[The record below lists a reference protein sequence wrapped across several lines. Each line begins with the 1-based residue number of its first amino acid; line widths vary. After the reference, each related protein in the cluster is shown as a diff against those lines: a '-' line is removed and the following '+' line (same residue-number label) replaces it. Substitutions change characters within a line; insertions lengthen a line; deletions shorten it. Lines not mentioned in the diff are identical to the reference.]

1 MADLSRYF
9 VIKPAVAM
17 ACAVLSLGMLAPR
30 LASAAN
36 GSVTYAYDA
45 LGRIVSASYDTGVIV
60 IYTYDSNGNRLSQT
74 INVNSSTMVWSSSS
88 GTAGWGKALWG
99 P

>member
-1 MADLSRYF
+1 MATRHFKKILATAA
-9 VIKPAVAM
+9 VWMMLGIPLPATNIAH
-17 ACAVLSLGMLAPR
+17 
-30 LASAAN
+30 AAN

-74 INVNSSTMVWSSSS
+74 INVNNSTMAWSSSS
-88 GTAGWGKALWG
+88 GTAGWGQALWG